1 MDLSYV
7 KKLIKLLSDSDV
19 DEIEIEEEGKKVR
32 VVKHAKNPAGMGPGM
47 TAMHFPVYQQTPQLS
62 ASPVFPQT
70 QPASG
75 VPEAPQPAATA
86 PQKKFHEIKSPIV
99 GTFYKAP
106 GPDAAPFVEVGSII
120 QPGNV
125 LCIVE
130 AMKLM
135 NEIESDVSGK
145 IVKIMIQNGKAVEY
159 GQTLFL
165 VEPM

>member
-32 VVKHAKNPAGMGPGM
+32 VVKHAKNFAGMVPGM
-47 TAMHFPVYQQTPQLS
+47 TTMQFPLYQQTPQLS
-62 ASPVFPQT
+62 APPA

-75 VPEAPQPAATA
+75 VPEALQPATTA

>member
-7 KKLIKLLSDSDV
+7 KKLIKLLSDSEV
-19 DEIEIEEEGKKVR
+19 DEIEIEEEGKKIR
-32 VVKHAKNPAGMGPGM
+32 VVKHASSPALSVPAM
-47 TAMHFPVYQQTPQLS
+47 TTMQFPMYQQPLQGPMPSLPPQIQPK
-62 ASPVFPQT
+62 AET
-70 QPASG
+70 QAA
-75 VPEAPQPAATA
+75 APSEA

-106 GPDAAPFVEVGSII
+106 APDAAPFVEVGSVI
-120 QPGNV
+120 QPGSV

-145 IVKIMIQNGKAVEY
+145 VVKVMAQNGQAVEY

>member
-7 KKLIKLLSDSDV
+7 KKLIKLLSDSEV

-32 VVKHAKNPAGMGPGM
+32 VVKHAGNSRGNP
-47 TAMHFPVYQQTPQLS
+47 TMHIS
-62 ASPVFPQT
+62 
-70 QPASG
+70 
-75 VPEAPQPAATA
+75 PQPQSMPSQGVVYAPPSPIPPGATPA
-86 PQKKFHEIKSPIV
+86 EVPDAQKKLHEIKSPIV

-106 GPDAAPFVEVGSII
+106 APDAAPFVDVGSVI
-120 QPGNV
+120 QVGSV

-135 NEIESDVSGK
+135 NEIESDISGRIAK
-145 IVKIMIQNGKAVEY
+145 VMVQNGQAVEY

-165 VEPM
+165 VEPA

>member
-1 MDLSYV
+1 
-7 KKLIKLLSDSDV
+7 
-19 DEIEIEEEGKKVR
+19 
-32 VVKHAKNPAGMGPGM
+32 M
-47 TAMHFPVYQQTPQLS
+47 TAMQFPVYQQVPQLPAPPVS
-62 ASPVFPQT
+62 AQVH
-70 QPASG
+70 PAGG
-75 VPEAPQPAATA
+75 VAEAPQPAAAA
-86 PQKKFHEIKSPIV
+86 PQQKFHEIKSPIV
-99 GTFYKAP
+99 GTFYAAP
-106 GPDAAPFVEVGSII
+106 GPDAAPFVEIGSVI

-145 IVKIMIQNGKAVEY
+145 IVKILIQNGKAVEY